1 MLIFIIRGKKKKKK
15 KKRKIV
21 FFNFTRAWKKKKK
34 KKKKKKYMKN
44 KSSLNY
50 LLDLQ
55 TKEIKIKKSA
65 LSSLKSECQKKK
77 KLQT

>member
-1 MLIFIIRGKKKKKK
+1 
-15 KKRKIV
+15 
-21 FFNFTRAWKKKKK
+21 
-34 KKKKKKYMKN
+34 MKN